1 MYGGDQGC
9 DVVIRSTLLPSE
21 TELWNPIREASEKT
35 VGELLNVKTYYS
47 DGEINQVV
55 HGECDRDMKKD
66 SPANPDSCQS
76 FAGEQERCCQF
87 ER

>member
-1 MYGGDQGC
+1 MESNP
-9 DVVIRSTLLPSE
+9 RSVGKDCRGA
-21 TELWNPIREASEKT
+21 TEC
-35 VGELLNVKTYYS
+35 KTYYS

-66 SPANPDSCQS
+66 SPANPDPCQS